1 MKNPIFELMNQANN
15 DLDDTTGIQSPIFR
29 IMGMN
34 DNNLYDSTGMQNS
47 SMMNGS
53 QNLDDILD
61 EMSKVMMNLQ
71 SDMTKVMTGINQLN
85 LIITNIKNYRA
96 KNSMNMMN
104 NNMMEN
110 NMMNCNM
117 MNNYMTNNNM
127 NNMMSSMM
135 NNNMNNM
142 MNNMMN
148 LNDMMSPM
156 INMEIINENE
166 LPSIK
171 DNINVIFRKDKP
183 IMINCKLSEKV
194 SEVIKKYRA
203 KSLDN
208 EKNIRF
214 IFNAKELNQS
224 LSVDE
229 AGLTENSN
237 IFVDRTNN
245 F

>member
-1 MKNPIFELMNQANN
+1 MENPIFELMNQANN
-15 DLDDTTGIQSPIFR
+15 DLDDTTGLQSPIFR
-29 IMGMN
+29 IMGRN
-34 DNNLYDSTGMQNS
+34 DNNLYDSTGMQNY

-53 QNLDDILD
+53 QNLDDMLN

-85 LIITNIKNYRA
+85 LIITNIRNYRA
-96 KNSMNMMN
+96 KNNMNMMN

-110 NMMNCNM
+110 NMMNNNM
-117 MNNYMTNNNM
+117 MNNNMMNNN
-127 NNMMSSMM
+127 MM

-148 LNDMMSPM
+148 LNNMMSPM
-156 INMEIINENE
+156 INMEIMNENE

-171 DNINVIFRKDKP
+171 DNINVIFKKDKP
-183 IMINCKLSEKV
+183 IMINCKLNEKV

-214 IFNAKELNQS
+214 IFNAKELKPSN
-224 LSVDE
+224 SVAE
-229 AGLTENSN
+229 AGLMENSN
-237 IFVDRTNN
+237 IFVIRTKNI
-245 F
+245 

>member
-1 MKNPIFELMNQANN
+1 MGNPIFKLMNQANN
-15 DLDDTTGIQSPIFR
+15 DLDDTTGLQSPIFR
-29 IMGMN
+29 IMGRN
-34 DNNLYDSTGMQNS
+34 DNNLYDSTGMQNY

-53 QNLDDILD
+53 QNLDDMLN

-110 NMMNCNM
+110 NMMKCNM
-117 MNNYMTNNNM
+117 MNNYMT
-127 NNMMSSMM
+127 

-156 INMEIINENE
+156 INMEMMNENE

-171 DNINVIFRKDKP
+171 DNINVIFRKDVP

>member
-1 MKNPIFELMNQANN
+1 MQNPIDKIMKLNN
-15 DLDDTTGIQSPIFR
+15 NFCETTGMSNPLFN
-29 IMGMN
+29 IMGRN

-47 SMMNGS
+47 SLMNGG
-53 QNLDDILD
+53 QNLDDMLD

-85 LIITNIKNYRA
+85 LIITNIRNYRA
-96 KNSMNMMN
+96 KNNMNMMN

-110 NMMNCNM
+110 NMMNNNM
-117 MNNYMTNNNM
+117 MNNYMT
-127 NNMMSSMM
+127 

-156 INMEIINENE
+156 INMEMMNENE

>member
-1 MKNPIFELMNQANN
+1 MGNPIFKLMNQANN
-15 DLDDTTGIQSPIFR
+15 DLDDTTGFQSPIFR
-29 IMGMN
+29 IMGRN

-53 QNLDDILD
+53 QNLDDMLD

-104 NNMMEN
+104 NNMIEN
-110 NMMNCNM
+110 NM
-117 MNNYMTNNNM
+117 MNNYMT
-127 NNMMSSMM
+127 

-156 INMEIINENE
+156 INMEMMNENE

>member
-1 MKNPIFELMNQANN
+1 MENPIFELMNQANN

-34 DNNLYDSTGMQNS
+34 NNNLYDSTGMQNS

-53 QNLDDILD
+53 QNLDDMLD

-85 LIITNIKNYRA
+85 LIITNIRNYRA

-110 NMMNCNM
+110 NMMNNNM
-117 MNNYMTNNNM
+117 MNNYMA
-127 NNMMSSMM
+127 

-142 MNNMMN
+142 MN
-148 LNDMMSPM
+148 LNNMMSPM
-156 INMEIINENE
+156 INMEMMNENE